1 MFYSHGTWFVM
12 MEDLSRVE
20 RMLNMHQWSRS
31 VLSRSL
37 LHHYRPVHISAV
49 RSASFRHVSAMCPL
63 FAGANIAINAM
74 PCHAKLVVVSI
85 NQKGNSR
92 LEEMRS
98 A

>member
-63 FAGANIAINAM
+63 FADANIAM

>member
-1 MFYSHGTWFVM
+1 MFHSHGTWFVM
-12 MEDLSRVE
+12 MEDLRRVE

-63 FAGANIAINAM
+63 FAGANIAM

-85 NQKGNSR
+85 NQKGNSS

>member
-12 MEDLSRVE
+12 MEDLRRVE

-37 LHHYRPVHISAV
+37 LHHCRPVHISAV